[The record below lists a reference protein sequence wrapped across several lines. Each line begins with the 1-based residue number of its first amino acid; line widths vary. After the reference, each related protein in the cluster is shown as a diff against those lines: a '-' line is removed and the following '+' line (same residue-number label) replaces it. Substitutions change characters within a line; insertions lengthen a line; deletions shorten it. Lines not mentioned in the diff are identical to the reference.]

1 MAEEDSGG
9 MGSWAS
15 LLSAASPLLKT
26 AGGVAT
32 PQPAG
37 PVMSSASTAFDGSG
51 WNVNSGSGSISSTTG
66 FKLTQWEMVGLIAL
80 GLMVLLKLSKKK

>member
-1 MAEEDSGG
+1 MAGEDSGD

-15 LLSAASPLLKT
+15 LLSAAAPLLKT
-26 AGGVAT
+26 AGVVAT

-51 WNVNSGSGSISSTTG
+51 WNVNSGSGSVSSTTG
-66 FKLTQWEMVGLIAL
+66 FKLTQWEIAGLVAL
-80 GLMVLLKLSKKK
+80 GLMILLKTSKKK